1 MNKPEVRVYS
11 TNEIWAD
18 VEYDRD
24 KFKKDQVFVTT
35 EDHLAML
42 DYTKKIINGGSF
54 NENTHMG

>member
-1 MNKPEVRVYS
+1 MKKTEIKVYS

-24 KFKKDQVFVTT
+24 EFKKDQVFVTV

-42 DYTKKIINGGSF
+42 EYIKKIITGGK
-54 NENTHMG
+54 NENT